1 MAETQPLHAW
11 TASAIVAATKAGTL
25 SVEDLARACLARIA
39 EREPY
44 LRAWAWLE
52 PAAVLARARELDK
65 QPVKGPLHGLPIG
78 VKDMIQTR
86 DMPTQHNSPIYV
98 GHRPGIDAAPIETLR
113 AAGALVLGKTET
125 VEFAGGGRKPLTRHP
140 LDPARTPGGTSS
152 GSVAAVAD
160 CHVPLALGTQTAG
173 STIRPSSFC
182 GVWAMKPTWGR
193 VSREGVKV
201 YSLTLDTLTWVARAP
216 ADLGLLCEVF
226 QIHDDAPPPD
236 QPLEGARIAFC
247 RSPVWD
253 QAEDGTRM
261 AFARAAALLQDAGA
275 EVVALDLP
283 PAFSNLHAAHNT
295 VMNGEGR
302 AAFLNEYRASYAS
315 LHPDFRAKV
324 ENELGITGQ
333 SLCAAYDLAAA
344 CRPQFDAIAGEYT
357 AVVTPSAPGE
367 APLGL
372 HTTGDSVFNRMWS
385 LLHVP
390 CVNVP
395 GLTGPN
401 GLPVGVTV
409 TGPRF
414 HDRHVLHVAT
424 RVGAV
429 LARG

>member
-1 MAETQPLHAW
+1 MSDAHTLSATDALAQIHA
-11 TASAIVAATKAGTL
+11 GML

-39 EREPY
+39 RREPA

-52 PAAVLARARELDK
+52 PDTVIAQARELDK
-65 QPVKGPLHGLPIG
+65 QVVKGPLHGLPIG

-113 AAGALVLGKTET
+113 AAGALIIGKTET
-125 VEFAGGGRKPLTRHP
+125 VEFAGGGRKALTHHP
-140 LDPARTPGGTSS
+140 FDPARTPGGTST
-152 GSVAAVAD
+152 GSAAAVAD

-182 GVWAMKPTWGR
+182 GIWAMKPTWGR

-201 YSLTLDTLTWVARAP
+201 YAQTLDTLTWMARAP
-216 ADLGLLCEVF
+216 SDLDLLCEVF
-226 QIHDDAPPPD
+226 QLQDDDPPGD
-236 QPLEGARIAFC
+236 LALGGARLAFC

-253 QAEDGTRM
+253 RAEAGTRM
-261 AFARAAALLQDAGA
+261 AFARAAALLRDAGA
-275 EVVALDLP
+275 EVVELELP
-283 PAFSNLHAAHNT
+283 PVFGRLHDAHDT

-302 AAFLNEYRASYAS
+302 AAFLNEYRANHAR
-315 LHPDFRAKV
+315 LHTDFRAKV
-324 ENELGITGQ
+324 ENELGLTGAR
-333 SLCAAYDLAAA
+333 LCAAYDLAAA
-344 CRPQFDAIAGEYT
+344 CRPQFDAIARDFT
-357 AVVTPSAPGE
+357 AVITPSAPGE
-367 APLGL
+367 APVGL
-372 HTTGDSVFNRMWS
+372 HTTGDAVFNRMWS

-395 GLTGPN
+395 GLSGPA

>member
-1 MAETQPLHAW
+1 LSEAVTL
-11 TASAIVAATKAGTL
+11 SATDAVARIQAGSL
-25 SVEDLARACLARIA
+25 SVEELARACLARIA

-44 LRAWAWLE
+44 MRAWAWVDPE
-52 PAAVLARARELDK
+52 AVIAQARELDK

-78 VKDMIQTR
+78 VKDMIQTK

-113 AAGALVLGKTET
+113 AAGALILGKTET
-125 VEFAGGGRKPLTRHP
+125 VEFAGGGRKALTRHP
-140 LDPARTPGGTSS
+140 LDPARTPGGTST
-152 GSVAAVAD
+152 GSVASVAD

-201 YSLTLDTLTWVARAP
+201 YSLTLDTLTWIARAP
-216 ADLGLLCEVF
+216 SDLGLLCDVF
-226 QIHDDAPPPD
+226 QIQDDVPPVD
-236 QPLEGARIAFC
+236 LELTGARIAFC

-253 QAEDGTRM
+253 QAEEGTRL
-261 AFARAAALLQDAGA
+261 AFARAATLLQEAGA
-275 EVVALDLP
+275 EVVELELP
-283 PAFSNLHAAHNT
+283 PVFSRLHDAHNT

-302 AAFLNEYRASYAS
+302 AAFLNEYRANHAL
-315 LHPDFRAKV
+315 LHTDFRAKV
-324 ENELGITGQ
+324 ENELGITGE
-333 SLCAAYDLAAA
+333 SLCAAYDLAAS
-344 CRPQFDAIAGEYT
+344 CRPQFDAIARDYT
-357 AVVTPSAPGE
+357 AVITPSAPGE
-367 APLGL
+367 APFGL

-395 GLTGPN
+395 GLTGPA

-414 HDRHVLHVAT
+414 LDRHVLQVAS
-424 RVGAV
+424 RLGAV